1 MFIVLFIFHLV
12 IFIQIIFIL
21 IIKDFVFLVA
31 ITSINILMILVIDFY
46 QFLINYLSLFYIA
59 NFKNAR
65 QILIDLT

>member
-12 IFIQIIFIL
+12 ILIHIIFIL

-31 ITSINILMILVIDFY
+31 ITSIIILIILVIHFY

-65 QILIDLT
+65 LILIDST